1 MTALALVL
9 VFVSFAIALAVI
21 QDVGRDAEERL
32 DVYLRTAGEQ
42 EDDDDRLAA

>member
-1 MTALALVL
+1 MTALVL
-9 VFVSFAIALAVI
+9 VLVLVSFAIALAVI

-32 DVYLRTAGEQ
+32 DVYLRAAREQ